1 MLIHLGGSYIRL
13 TALTPY
19 EHIVYLVIGRGSLVN
34 GLLIKIIPN
43 ELLNRI
49 PIFKIPDDSKKI

>member
-1 MLIHLGGSYIRL
+1 M

-19 EHIVYLVIGRGSLVN
+19 EHAICLAIGSGSLVV

-43 ELLNRI
+43 ELMNRI
-49 PIFKIPDDSKKI
+49 PIFRIPDDLK